1 MVFTDTFHGSV
12 ISLSTEAQF
21 ISLIRNN
28 QNKLAFLLKQYGV
41 SERIV
46 NDFAKIEE
54 KANSPIDYTIV
65 EITVQQI
72 RERSFRVLKEFIEQV
87 KDAKD

>member
-12 ISLSTEAQF
+12 ISLSTETQF

-28 QNKLAFLLKQYGV
+28 QNKLAFLLEQYGV
-41 SERIV
+41 AERIV
-46 NDFAKIEE
+46 NDFVQIDE
-54 KANSPIDYTIV
+54 KAGSPIDYKKV
-65 EITVQQI
+65 GITVQQI
-72 RERSFRVLKEFIEQV
+72 RNRSFSVLKEFIEQV

>member
-1 MVFTDTFHGSV
+1 M
-12 ISLSTEAQF
+12 
-21 ISLIRNN
+21 
-28 QNKLAFLLKQYGV
+28 
-41 SERIV
+41 SERSV
-46 NDFAKIEE
+46 NDFAIIEV
-54 KANSPIDYTIV
+54 KSNSPIDYTIV